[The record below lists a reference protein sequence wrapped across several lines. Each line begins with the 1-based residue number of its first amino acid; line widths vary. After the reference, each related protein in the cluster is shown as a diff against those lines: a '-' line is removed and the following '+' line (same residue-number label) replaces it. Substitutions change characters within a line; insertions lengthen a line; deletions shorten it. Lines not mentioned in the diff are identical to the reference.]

1 MSVNNLVKNT
11 LEIINVKRRQQI
23 INDSQI
29 KNIFFCFFSKQWDN
43 IHNLIQGVEHCV
55 CEIGNIIVWQ
65 K

>member
-29 KNIFFCFFSKQWDN
+29 KNIFFFAFFVTQHTQPN
-43 IHNLIQGVEHCV
+43 TGGGALCV
-55 CEIGNIIVWQ
+55 
-65 K
+65 